1 MLQTRTVESRTLGL
15 LKELMSLPMLDS
27 FYLVGGT
34 ALALQLGHR
43 VSIDLDLF
51 TLEPFDPNEIIE
63 KMSENF
69 DFSVVSEG
77 SAMVISTINDIKVD
91 FVKMSYPILFPSI
104 LDEQVRMLDIRD
116 IAAMKLK
123 AVTQRGSK
131 KDFYDIYFLLQIMS
145 LDEIIQLFKEKF
157 KQYEI
162 FHVIKS
168 LTYFEDAEN
177 NADPILF
184 DKKITWQKVKT
195 EIIGTV
201 KMLE

>member
-51 TLEPFDPNEIIE
+51 TPEPFDPNEIIE

>member
-1 MLQTRTVESRTLGL
+1 MLS
-15 LKELMSLPMLDS
+15 S

-51 TLEPFDPNEIIE
+51 TPEPFDPNEIIE
-63 KMSENF
+63 KMSEKY
-69 DFSVVSEG
+69 DFSIVSEG
-77 SAMVISTINDIKVD
+77 SGMVISTIDNIKVD
-91 FVKMSYPILFPSI
+91 FVKMSYPILFPTI

-116 IAAMKLK
+116 IAPMKLK

-131 KDFYDIYFLLQIMS
+131 KDFYDIYFLLQIMP
-145 LDEIIQLFKEKF
+145 LDEIIQLFREKF

-184 DKKITWQKVKT
+184 DENITWQNVKT
-195 EIIGTV
+195 EIVKTV

>member
-1 MLQTRTVESRTLGL
+1 MLQTRTVEPRTLGL
-15 LKELMSLPMLDS
+15 LKELMSLPMLNS

-51 TLEPFDPNEIIE
+51 TPEPFDPNELIE
-63 KMSENF
+63 KLSEKS

-104 LDEQVRMLDIRD
+104 LNEQVRMLDIRD

-157 KQYEI
+157 KQYEV

-177 NADPILF
+177 NADPVIF
-184 DKKITWQKVKT
+184 DKKITWQKVKI
-195 EIIGTV
+195 EIMRTV
-201 KMLE
+201 RMLR

>member
-1 MLQTRTVESRTLGL
+1 MLQTRTIEPRTLGL
-15 LKELMSLPMLDS
+15 LKELMSLSMLNS

-51 TLEPFDPNEIIE
+51 TSEPFDPNELIQKMTE
-63 KMSENF
+63 KF

-77 SAMVISTINDIKVD
+77 SGMVISTIDDIKVD
-91 FVKMSYPILFPSI
+91 FVKMSYPILFPSV
-104 LDEQVRMLDIRD
+104 LEEQVRMLDIRD

-131 KDFYDIYFLLQIMS
+131 KDFYDIYFLHQVMS
-145 LDEIIQLFKEKF
+145 LDEIIRLFREKF

-177 NADPILF
+177 NADPIVF
-184 DKKITWQKVKT
+184 DKKLTWQKVKT
-195 EIIGTV
+195 EIIRTV